1 MHVSTRIS
9 NRWARLMADTGQIV
23 PGLIVATWKKENT
36 MPVYRRGC
44 RYATRPNDRAWVDP
58 DRSQL
63 PAGAFAS
70 DRLDQREPH
79 TGGSWRGG
87 RRRVSSTAISVAI
100 SSSPTCPRS
109 MRRDISSASIR
120 PLLLGVDVVVPVE
133 PAQGSLVVRLNLV
146 RGGFP
151 VNACPV
157 NRTEAAKA
165 EKHHIC
171 APVTTRCAEYD
182 MIGFGRAADSTPFN
196 RCRAISGTE
205 MARIHMPLEWIDE
218 RQPVRRS

>member
-1 MHVSTRIS
+1 MGRRELHDLG
-9 NRWARLMADTGQIV
+9 NRACGAPWATSSWHIV
-23 PGLIVATWKKENT
+23 TNQT
-36 MPVYRRGC
+36 SHDY
-44 RYATRPNDRAWVDP
+44 
-58 DRSQL
+58 
-63 PAGAFAS
+63 AGA
-70 DRLDQREPH
+70 L
-79 TGGSWRGG
+79 G